1 MFQHLKRYIVAY
13 LAFLLFLGLFLLSF
27 YTPYFSKDSLVLG
40 GAFCSNLLILQG
52 FISLDR
58 RQEES
63 LNAAMKR
70 EEYKIETENRIKAIE
85 ELNCAQQLKVGDD
98 DMYKEITGKLLLAIY
113 RIVAYK
119 LLNDHAENFK
129 NHATRVGFEYY
140 NHKRLTLGMII
151 DNCACYNSSKKY
163 VCEKEALEKQP
174 ITIYSLINAM
184 RTVLMDGEVSEP
196 NVKDIKNGCST
207 LIFLLSVR
215 CDLTE
220 V

>member
-1 MFQHLKRYIVAY
+1 MFQHLKRYIFAY
-13 LAFLLFLGLFLLSF
+13 LAFLLFSGLFLLSF

-40 GAFCSNLLILQG
+40 GTFCSNLLILQG
-52 FISLDR
+52 FVALDR

-70 EEYKIETENRIKAIE
+70 EEYKIETENRMKAIE

-98 DMYKEITGKLLLAIY
+98 DIYKEVAGKLLLATS
-113 RIVAYK
+113 RIVAYQ

-129 NHATRVGFEYY
+129 SHTTRAGFESY
-140 NHKRLTLGMII
+140 NYKRLTLSMII
-151 DNCACYNSSKKY
+151 ENCVCYSASEKY
-163 VCEKEALEKQP
+163 ICEKEALDKQP

-184 RTVLMDGEVSEP
+184 RSVLMNGEASEV
-196 NVKDIKNGCST
+196 NVKDIKNGCGI

-215 CDLTE
+215 YSLT
-220 V
+220 